1 MTLEQRIHP
10 TFCATYLAA
19 RFCSDTALRYFEQHV
34 ETGAAAQTAT
44 PIGRETAIAK
54 SPKGDAA
61 APLSA
66 LQDGYAGYDH
76 DFFGQGPA

>member
-1 MTLEQRIHP
+1 MEAGE
-10 TFCATYLAA
+10 AT
-19 RFCSDTALRYFEQHV
+19 
-34 ETGAAAQTAT
+34 QTAT
-44 PIGRETAIAK
+44 PIGRETAIAE

-76 DFFGQGPA
+76 DFFGQGPSGRLTPRVPFRFLLKQRVGEVVPVCEQNH